1 MGAIHTLRLAAAL
14 TIQTQRARAGA
25 DAQCAVR
32 VGHIG
37 GGVLAAKITVTGA
50 RLIAGRRLRQL
61 KFQLNGLAMALAA
74 ESMHGNAA
82 FLWA

>member
-1 MGAIHTLRLAAAL
+1 
-14 TIQTQRARAGA
+14 
-25 DAQCAVR
+25 
-32 VGHIG
+32 
-37 GGVLAAKITVTGA
+37 VLAAKITVTGA